1 MNPRTFWER
10 DAMASSQRGAMGGWR
25 RAAIAGCGVLCV
37 FAVRAGAQVDRAT
50 VSHGAAAAAEIKAA
64 AAKPTPRASDGHP
77 DLTGYWD
84 FPQPSVNEHTKDGV
98 TYATPFLPG
107 QNAVGQMVGDPNPPP
122 YKPEL
127 LAKVKELEKNQTHA
141 DPAFH
146 CKPLGVPRVGPP
158 RQVIQTAKLVV
169 FLYQVDIGE
178 GDQSGVGVRLIPTDG
193 RAHRKDVDPM
203 YFGDSIGHWEGDT
216 LVVDVTHLTDDT
228 WLGISGYFHSAKLH
242 VVERYTRKGNALTY
256 EATVEDPQVLT
267 KPWVMTPQTVRL
279 EEGMVVEQPPCE
291 ERDEQHL
298 VNDDHHTRDY

>member
-1 MNPRTFWER
+1 MNLR
-10 DAMASSQRGAMGGWR
+10 SSWQRGAI
-25 RAAIAGCGVLCV
+25 AACGIVCLVAAG
-37 FAVRAGAQVDRAT
+37 AGAQVERAT
-50 VSHGAAAAAEIKAA
+50 VSHGAQAEAEIKAA

-84 FPQPSVNEHTKDGV
+84 FPQPSVSEHTKDGV
-98 TYATPFLPG
+98 TYASPFLPG
-107 QNAVGQMVGDPNPPP
+107 SRAVGQMVGDPNPPP

-158 RQVIQTAKLVV
+158 RQIMQTPKLLAL
-169 FLYQVDIGE
+169 FYQVDIGE
-178 GDQSGVGVRLIPTDG
+178 GDQSGIGVRLIPTDG
-193 RAHRKDVDPM
+193 RPHRTDVDPM
-203 YFGDSIGHWEGDT
+203 YFGDSVGHWEGDT
-216 LVVDVTHLTDDT
+216 LVVDVTHLTEDT
-228 WLGISGYFHSAKLH
+228 WLGISGYFHSPALH

-267 KPWVMTPQTVRL
+267 KPWIMTPQMVRL